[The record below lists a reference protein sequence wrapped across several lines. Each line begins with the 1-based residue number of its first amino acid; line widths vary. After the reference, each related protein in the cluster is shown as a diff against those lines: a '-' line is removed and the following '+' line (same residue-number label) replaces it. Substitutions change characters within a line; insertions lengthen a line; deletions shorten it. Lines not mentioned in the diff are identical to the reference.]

1 MGKSSLANTFA
12 RYLKS
17 PKDIP
22 TPVLTEDNQ
31 DLLCTQVMQLYDGLS
46 INKMKDLSVQVEEL
60 TPSVKLVKLESN
72 LPVIVEESNLPV
84 SDKEEESDLPVSVKV
99 EESNQPV
106 KVGKRQLI
114 KNKLSSLFTRAPAS
128 PKESIPEESLPE
140 EPLPEEPLQKEPL
153 PEKPLP
159 EEPLPEEFQVKLVD
173 MGGHTATSLK
183 AFRCHSFHRICFS

>member
-22 TPVLTEDNQ
+22 TPVLTEENP

-60 TPSVKLVKLESN
+60 SPSVKLVKLESN
-72 LPVIVEESNLPV
+72 LPVIVPVEESNLPK
-84 SDKEEESDLPVSVKV
+84 S
-99 EESNQPV
+99 V
-106 KVGKRQLI
+106 KVGKRQHI
-114 KNKLSSLFTRAPAS
+114 KNKLSSLFTKAPAN
-128 PKESIPEESLPE
+128 
-140 EPLPEEPLQKEPL
+140 
-153 PEKPLP
+153 KPLP
-159 EEPLPEEFQVKLVD
+159 EEPLPEEFQVKMVD

>member
-22 TPVLTEDNQ
+22 TPVLTEENP

-72 LPVIVEESNLPV
+72 LPV
-84 SDKEEESDLPVSVKV
+84 KEEESTLTVKV

-106 KVGKRQLI
+106 RVGKRQLI
-114 KNKLSSLFTRAPAS
+114 KNKFSSLFTRAPAS
-128 PKESIPEESLPE
+128 PE
-140 EPLPEEPLQKEPL
+140 EPLPAEPLSE
-153 PEKPLP
+153 EPLP

-183 AFRCHSFHRICFS
+183 AFRCHSFHRPCFS

>member
-46 INKMKDLSVQVEEL
+46 ISKMKDLSVQVEEL

-72 LPVIVEESNLPV
+72 LPV
-84 SDKEEESDLPVSVKV
+84 SVKV
-99 EESNQPV
+99 EESNQPA

-153 PEKPLP
+153 S
-159 EEPLPEEFQVKLVD
+159 EEFQVKLVD

-183 AFRCHSFHRICFS
+183 AFRRHSFHRICFS

>member
-60 TPSVKLVKLESN
+60 TPSVKLVKLDSN
-72 LPVIVEESNLPV
+72 LPSKVEEPNPTAIL
-84 SDKEEESDLPVSVKV
+84 
-99 EESNQPV
+99 EESNQHL
-106 KVGKRQLI
+106 KVTKRQLI
-114 KNKLSSLFTRAPAS
+114 KNKLSSLFTKAPAN
-128 PKESIPEESLPE
+128 
-140 EPLPEEPLQKEPL
+140 
-153 PEKPLP
+153 KPLP
-159 EEPLPEEFQVKLVD
+159 EEPLPEEFQVKMVD

-183 AFRCHSFHRICFS
+183 AFRRHSFHRICFS

>member
-22 TPVLTEDNQ
+22 TPVLTEENP

-46 INKMKDLSVQVEEL
+46 INKMKELSVQVKEL

-72 LPVIVEESNLPV
+72 LPVIVEESNLPK
-84 SDKEEESDLPVSVKV
+84 S
-99 EESNQPV
+99 V
-106 KVGKRQLI
+106 KVGKRQHI
-114 KNKLSSLFTRAPAS
+114 KNKLSSLFTKAPAN
-128 PKESIPEESLPE
+128 
-140 EPLPEEPLQKEPL
+140 
-153 PEKPLP
+153 KPLP
-159 EEPLPEEFQVKLVD
+159 EEPLPEEFQVKMVD

>member
-1 MGKSSLANTFA
+1 MGKTSLANTFA
-12 RYLKS
+12 EFLKS
-17 PKDIP
+17 PTERSK
-22 TPVLTEDNQ
+22 PVLTKGT
-31 DLLCTQVMQLYDGLS
+31 DLEFTRVMQLYDGLS
-46 INKMKDLSVQVEEL
+46 INKMKELSVQVEEL

-84 SDKEEESDLPVSVKV
+84 KEEQ
-99 EESNQPV
+99 SNQPA

-153 PEKPLP
+153 PEEPLTD
-159 EEPLPEEFQVKLVD
+159 EPLPEEFQVKLVD